1 MSAANENKKSIVDL
15 FMEGCRKG
23 FNIGVSNI
31 LPAMVLGYSLIL
43 FLQTTGLMDIVS
55 DVCAPVMGLFG
66 VSGAGIVVLI
76 AAFFAKASGC
86 ATAAMLVAEGT
97 LTLNEGMILF
107 PACILM
113 GTLIG
118 HYARI
123 VLVSGANKKH
133 HPLLFAVP
141 LIAAAVSMIIMRV
154 IMSFIG

>member
-1 MSAANENKKSIVDL
+1 MNDQAAKKSVVET
-15 FMEGCRKG
+15 FMEGSRKG
-23 FNIGVSNI
+23 FTIGVNQI
-31 LPAMVLGYSLIL
+31 IPAMILAYTLIY

-55 DVCAPVMGLFG
+55 KIFTPIMGIFG
-66 VSGAGIVVLI
+66 LPGAAVVVLV

-86 ATAAMLVAEGT
+86 ATAALMVAEGS
-97 LTLNEGMILF
+97 LTLAEGMILF

-123 VLVSGANKKH
+123 VLVSGTNKKY

-141 LIAAAVSMIIMRV
+141 LIDAALSMWIMRV
-154 IMSFIG
+154 ILSFMNL